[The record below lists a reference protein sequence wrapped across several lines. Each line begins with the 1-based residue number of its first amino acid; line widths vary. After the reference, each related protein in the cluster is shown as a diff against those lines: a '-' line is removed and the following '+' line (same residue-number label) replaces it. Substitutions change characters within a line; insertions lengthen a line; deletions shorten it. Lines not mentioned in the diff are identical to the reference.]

1 MPVRSVRR
9 RYLLFNIA
17 GERAPV
23 ERAVWEAIR
32 DSIQTLYGS
41 KGLSLVDPNLIEYN
55 EATRNGIIRCTH
67 DTERFL
73 RASLAY
79 IVAIQDS
86 PTAIHVMRVSG
97 TIKTLRKK
105 SGVEKPRKEAEK

>member
-1 MPVRSVRR
+1 VMPVRETRR
-9 RYLLFNIA
+9 RYFLFTIA
-17 GERAPV
+17 SDGAPA

-32 DSIQTLYGS
+32 DSIHNLYGS

-55 EATRNGIIRCTH
+55 EETRNGIIRCTH

-73 RASLAY
+73 RASLAS
-79 IVAIQDS
+79 IVAVS
-86 PTAIHVMRVSG
+86 GASAALRVTRASG

-105 SGVEKPRKEAEK
+105 AGIEKPKKAAD